1 MGCYSHQRLQ
11 PSPPLSACLAMNRL
25 SNELQR
31 LYLPHEQTHG
41 LPSAAA
47 EIPSLIG
54 SDARVRALVMAFD
67 RAAGWNAAGA
77 LWQGVQD
84 ELGLPAPAIAVAGRD
99 GYQLWFSLQE
109 AVSVTQAQLF
119 LDRLRQRL
127 LGDIDPRQ
135 VRLLPAS
142 DAAAPQAARHAR
154 LIPLQLEEDRW
165 SAFVAPDL
173 AALFNEE
180 PWLDLPPGPEAQAD
194 LLLRLH
200 SITPEQFG
208 LALQRLSPRPLVEDT
223 QLPPGEMAETG
234 TAAGHCRDPRQ
245 FLLDVMNDRRVEM
258 GLRIEA
264 AKALLAVSADRQTGL
279 EALGRMA

>member
-1 MGCYSHQRLQ
+1 
-11 PSPPLSACLAMNRL
+11 MNRL

-31 LYLPHEQTHG
+31 LYLPHEQAHS
-41 LPSAAA
+41 LPGTAQ

-54 SDARVRALVMAFD
+54 SDARVRALVMGFD

-84 ELGLPAPAIAVAGRD
+84 ELGLPAPAIAVSGRD
-99 GYQLWFSLQE
+99 GYQLWFSLQQ
-109 AVSVTQAQLF
+109 AVSVAQAHEF
-119 LDRLRQRL
+119 LDLLRQRFV
-127 LGDIDPRQ
+127 DAVDPSH

-142 DAAAPQAARHAR
+142 DPAAPQAARHAQLVPLR
-154 LIPLQLEEDRW
+154 LADDRW

-194 LLLRLH
+194 LLLCLH
-200 SITPEQFG
+200 SIAPEEFR
-208 LALQRLSPRPLVEDT
+208 LALQRLRPLV
-223 QLPPGEMAETG
+223 QQAQPVPGSAAETG
-234 TAAGHCRDPRQ
+234 AGAGYCLDPRQ
-245 FLLDVMNDRRVEM
+245 FLLDVMNDPGVEM

-264 AKALLAVSADRQTGL
+264 AKALLPSPEGRQTGL
-279 EALGRMA
+279 EALSRTGRI